1 MSGQTRIAEG
11 GQRSSPTNETRGR
24 AKMAQKGW
32 SDFNP
37 GDRVMAC
44 HNLRDIGTVREVSP
58 GSDVAGRAFVQ
69 WDNDGSASWLRADL
83 LAPSPHV
90 EDEAWEWLLDLLLEG
105 EIDTA
110 EFRRQATASGYAVM
124 QINNAIDFN
133 YDEIR
138 SMMPREERCER
149 CDDSGW
155 IVVRNHYPMSYV
167 GPGPAP
173 DYARNVTDAK
183 CDECHGAN
191 VIKAHMALDSADTAL
206 ASLNDHSV
214 SEDRS

>member
-1 MSGQTRIAEG
+1 
-11 GQRSSPTNETRGR
+11 
-24 AKMAQKGW
+24 MALKVW

-44 HNLRDIGTVREVSP
+44 GNERDIGTVIDVGP
-58 GSDVAGRAFVQ
+58 DATVAGRALVR
-69 WDNDGSASWLRADL
+69 WDDGAEPSWLRADL
-83 LAPSPHV
+83 LGPSTHV
-90 EDEAWEWLLDLLLEG
+90 EDETWEWLLDVLLNG